1 MEFQLCTILLVMGS
15 ILEGGC
21 ALGIGGHTGMLR
33 KNRQRGTS
41 LEELTRSY
49 VSNSGSYQAYNY
61 TQILDHFGYT
71 PESYQTFPQR
81 YFMKKSNW
89 GGAQNNS
96 PIFIWLGAEG
106 DITSDLGVGIL
117 VDQAPNFKAL
127 VVYIEHRYYGTSMP
141 FGGRDKAYANSSTMG
156 YFTSA
161 QALADYATIIVD
173 LKKTLTAENCPVVV
187 FGGSYGGMLA
197 AWFRLKYPHLT
208 IGALAS
214 SAPILYFDD
223 ITPTFGYGSVVTKDF
238 RNVSEICYRRIN
250 ESWAMMDKIASSPQ
264 GLLNLSKLFNTCE
277 NITDKE
283 AFYDVLELM
292 YDGAA
297 QYDFAQVEGICNAM
311 NSLPGDKDTVSR
323 IAAAAN
329 YVNEVDCFN
338 LTIHS
343 NSGWEWQSCTEMV
356 FPISNPPGTTML
368 RPSLFDIKSYARDC
382 YLQYGVLPRQHWATT
397 QFGGHDIKRVLKDF
411 GSNIIFSNG
420 LRDPY
425 SSGGV
430 LFNISESIVAL
441 VTEEGTH
448 CEDVVYLSAS
458 EHPVWLKEQRL
469 KEIMIIRK
477 WINDYKFSL

>member
-96 PIFIWLGAEG
+96 PIFVWLGAEG

-127 VVYIEHRYYGTSMP
+127 VVYIEHH
-141 FGGRDKAYANSSTMG
+141 
-156 YFTSA
+156 
-161 QALADYATIIVD
+161 

-208 IGALAS
+208 IGALAF

-297 QYDFAQVEGICNAM
+297 QYDFVQVEGVNTLPKPSQCHTDFIA
-311 NSLPGDKDTVSR
+311 SLTWL
-323 IAAAAN
+323 
-329 YVNEVDCFN
+329 YC
-338 LTIHS
+338 
-343 NSGWEWQSCTEMV
+343 
-356 FPISNPPGTTML
+356 GTTML